1 MGSRKLLII
10 TTALTFLLS
19 TLSPANANNPPRKI
33 LSGWLP
39 DYSLAR
45 NLPTVEGNLDLIR
58 DISPFWYG
66 LTGGSS
72 IKDKYALGKYTT
84 PKEQVIA
91 RLKANGILLLPTI
104 TDDNKKFVL
113 ANLLANPTSRSNIVQ
128 TIKSLVLKYN
138 YDGIDL
144 DFETFYT
151 QDGRSSWAALK
162 PNWIAFIKEL
172 STALHDQG
180 KLLSVTTPPDFAP
193 ETKRAGNWIYSWAE
207 IGPLIDR
214 LRIMAYDFSTTSPGP
229 IGPLPWT
236 EDGVKYAIT
245 QMPASKVFLGIPG
258 YGRDWI
264 TKVEGVCP
272 KDFTSSVVVGAK
284 AAVVMREAPNLAAS
298 NNALPTYNNT
308 HAESTFTYKKTYV
321 DPTNSA
327 SFCTASRTVWY
338 PDERSYAAR
347 TNLVGKYR
355 LGGIAVWTFG
365 MENTAAITAVRDI
378 AKSIAPDQVIGTIST
393 DLEEIGYGSTFNLTG
408 TFKLP
413 DKTPVP
419 ALNVRFEI
427 KNSSDNNWRTLSAG
441 VTDLAGVI
449 AVPVILGQKSQ
460 IRLVSEGS
468 WERTEGKTIEKV
480 ISVVPNVSLSL
491 PASIK
496 VATSY
501 TVYGQ
506 VLPKVAGIKLVVK
519 QNMKPLGEF
528 ITDASGGFSFEIK
541 AATTGLATYQVVI
554 SAGEKNTAAISDEI
568 TILVR

>member
-19 TLSPANANNPPRKI
+19 TLSPANADNPPRKI

-66 LTGGSS
+66 LTGENS

-104 TDDNKKFVL
+104 TDDNNKLVL

-128 TIKSLVLKYN
+128 TIKALVLKYN

-172 STALHDQG
+172 STALHEQG

-214 LRIMAYDFSTTSPGP
+214 LRIMAYDFSTTLPGP

-298 NNALPTYNNT
+298 NNVLPTYNTTN
-308 HAESTFTYKKTYV
+308 AESTFTYKKTYV

-378 AKSIAPDQVIGTIST
+378 AKSIAPDQVIGTLST

-419 ALNVRFEI
+419 ALNIRFEI
-427 KNSSDNNWRTLSAG
+427 KNSSDTNWRTLSAG

-506 VLPKVAGIKLVVK
+506 VLPKVSGIKLVVK
-519 QNMKPLGEF
+519 QNTKSLGEF

-554 SAGEKNTAAISDEI
+554 SAGDKNTAAISDEI

>member
-66 LTGGSS
+66 LTGASS

-172 STALHDQG
+172 STVLHDQG

-298 NNALPTYNNT
+298 NNALPTYNTTN
-308 HAESTFTYKKTYV
+308 AESTFTYKKTYV

-378 AKSIAPDQVIGTIST
+378 AKSIAPDQVIGTLST

>member
-66 LTGGSS
+66 LTGESS

-104 TDDNKKFVL
+104 TDDNNKLVL

-298 NNALPTYNNT
+298 NNALPTYNTTN
-308 HAESTFTYKKTYV
+308 AESTFTYKKTYV

-378 AKSIAPDQVIGTIST
+378 AKSIAPDQVIGTLST

-449 AVPVILGQKSQ
+449 AFPIILGQKSQ
-460 IRLVSEGS
+460 IRLVSEGG

>member
-19 TLSPANANNPPRKI
+19 TLSPANADNPPRKI

-66 LTGGSS
+66 LTGESS

-104 TDDNKKFVL
+104 TDDNNKLVL

-128 TIKSLVLKYN
+128 TIKALVLKYN

-284 AAVVMREAPNLAAS
+284 AAVVMREALNLAVS
-298 NNALPTYNNT
+298 NNALPTYNTT

-378 AKSIAPDQVIGTIST
+378 AKSIAPDQVIGTLST

>member
-1 MGSRKLLII
+1 MRSHKLLIVATSFI
-10 TTALTFLLS
+10 LLLS
-19 TLSPANANNPPRKI
+19 SLTPANADNPPRKI

-66 LTGGSS
+66 LTGETT
-72 IKDKYALGKYTT
+72 IKDKYAIGKYTT
-84 PKEQVIA
+84 PIEQVIA
-91 RLKANGILLLPTI
+91 RLKANGLLLLPTI
-104 TDDNKKFVL
+104 TDDNPKLVL
-113 ANLLANPTSRSNIVQ
+113 ANLLANPNSRTNIVQ
-128 TIKSLVLKYN
+128 TIKSLVIKYN

-151 QDGRSSWAALK
+151 QDGRSSWVTLK

-193 ETKRAGNWIYSWAE
+193 ETKRAGNSVYSWAE

-229 IGPLPWT
+229 IGPLPWS
-236 EDGVKYAIT
+236 EDAVKYAVT
-245 QMPASKVFLGIPG
+245 QMPASKVYLGIPG

-264 TKVEGVCP
+264 TKVDGVCP
-272 KDFTSSVVVGAK
+272 KDFATSVVVGAK
-284 AAVVMREAPNLAAS
+284 AAVIMREALALATS
-298 NNALPTYNNT
+298 NNATPTYSDLN
-308 HAESTFTYKKTYV
+308 AESTFTYKKTYV

-338 PDERSYAAR
+338 PDERSYTAR

-365 MENTAAITAVRDI
+365 MENAAAITTIRDI
-378 AKSIAPDQVIGTIST
+378 AKSIAPDQVLGTITT
-393 DLEEIGYGSTFNLTG
+393 DLEQIGYGSAFNLTG

-413 DKTPVP
+413 DKTPIP
-419 ALNVRFEI
+419 SLNVRFEI
-427 KNSSDNNWRTLSAG
+427 KNSTDNTWRTLAAG
-441 VTDLAGVI
+441 VTDVTGVI
-449 AVPVILGQKSQ
+449 AVPVIIAQKSQ
-460 IRLVSEGS
+460 VRLVSEGS
-468 WERTEGKTIEKV
+468 WERLEGKTGEKV
-480 ISVVPNVSLSL
+480 ISVVPSVSLSL
-491 PASIK
+491 PASVK
-496 VATSY
+496 VATTY
-501 TVYGQ
+501 AVTGQ
-506 VLPKVAGIKLVVK
+506 VLPKVGGIKLTVK
-519 QNMKPLGEF
+519 QNGKSLGEF
-528 ITDASGGFSFEIK
+528 VTDTSGGFTFNISPT
-541 AATTGLATYQVVI
+541 ATGLAGYQVVI
-554 SAGEKNTAAISDEI
+554 AAGEKNTAGVSDEI

>member
-1 MGSRKLLII
+1 MRSRKLLIVA
-10 TTALTFLLS
+10 TSFTLLLS
-19 TLSPANANNPPRKI
+19 SITSANADNPPRKI

-66 LTGGSS
+66 LTGETS
-72 IKDKYALGKYTT
+72 IKDKYAIGKYTT
-84 PKEQVIA
+84 PIEQVIA
-91 RLKANGILLLPTI
+91 RLKANGLLLLPTI
-104 TDDNKKFVL
+104 TDDNPKLVL
-113 ANLLANPTSRSNIVQ
+113 ANLLANPNSRTNIVQ
-128 TIKSLVLKYN
+128 TIKALVVKYN

-151 QDGRSSWAALK
+151 QDGRSSWITLK

-193 ETKRAGNWIYSWAE
+193 ETKRAGNSVYSWAE

-229 IGPLPWT
+229 IGPLPWS
-236 EDGVKYAIT
+236 EDAVKYAVT

-272 KDFTSSVVVGAK
+272 KDFATSVVVGAK
-284 AAVVMREAPNLAAS
+284 AAVIMREALALATI
-298 NNALPTYNNT
+298 NNATPTYNTT

-338 PDERSYAAR
+338 PDERSYTAR

-365 MENTAAITAVRDI
+365 MENAAAIATIRDI
-378 AKSIAPDQVIGTIST
+378 AKSIAPDQVIGTIAT
-393 DLEEIGYGSTFNLTG
+393 DLEQIGYGSTFNLTG

-413 DKTPVP
+413 DKTPISS
-419 ALNVRFEI
+419 LNVRFEI
-427 KNSSDNNWRTLSAG
+427 KNSTDNTWRTLAAG
-441 VTDLAGVI
+441 TTDTTGVI
-449 AVPVILGQKSQ
+449 AVPVIIAQKSQ
-460 IRLVSEGS
+460 VRLVSEGS
-468 WERTEGKTIEKV
+468 WERLEGKTGEKI
-480 ISVVPNVSLSL
+480 ISVVPSVSLNL
-491 PASIK
+491 PASVK
-496 VATSY
+496 TAATY
-501 TVYGQ
+501 AVTGQ
-506 VLPKVAGIKLVVK
+506 VLPKVAGIKLTVK
-519 QNMKPLGEF
+519 QNGKSLGEF
-528 ITDASGGFSFEIK
+528 ITDTSGGFTFNI
-541 AATTGLATYQVVI
+541 APTATGLASYQVVI
-554 SAGEKNTAAISDEI
+554 AAGEKNTTAISEEI

>member
-66 LTGGSS
+66 LTGESS

-91 RLKANGILLLPTI
+91 RLKANGVLLLPTI

-128 TIKSLVLKYN
+128 TIKALVLKYN

-298 NNALPTYNNT
+298 NNALPTYNTTN
-308 HAESTFTYKKTYV
+308 AESTFTYKKTYV

-355 LGGIAVWTFG
+355 LGGIAVLTFG

-378 AKSIAPDQVIGTIST
+378 AKSIAPDQVIGTLST

-419 ALNVRFEI
+419 ALNIRFEI
-427 KNSSDNNWRTLSAG
+427 KNSSDTNWRTLSAG

>member
-19 TLSPANANNPPRKI
+19 TLSPANADNPPRKI

-66 LTGGSS
+66 LTGENS

-104 TDDNKKFVL
+104 TDDNNKLVL

-128 TIKSLVLKYN
+128 TIKALVLKYN

-151 QDGRSSWAALK
+151 QDGRSSWATLK

-214 LRIMAYDFSTTSPGP
+214 LRIMAYDFSTTLPGP

-298 NNALPTYNNT
+298 NNVLPTYNTTN
-308 HAESTFTYKKTYV
+308 AESTFTYKKTYV

-378 AKSIAPDQVIGTIST
+378 AKSIAPDQVIGTLST

-419 ALNVRFEI
+419 ALNIRFEI
-427 KNSSDNNWRTLSAG
+427 KNSSDTNWRTLSAG

-506 VLPKVAGIKLVVK
+506 VLPKVSGIKLVVK
-519 QNMKPLGEF
+519 QNTKSLGEF

>member
-1 MGSRKLLII
+1 MGSRKLSVIA
-10 TTALTFLLS
+10 TALTFLISS
-19 TLSPANANNPPRKI
+19 TTASLADNPPRRI

-66 LTGGSS
+66 LTGETS

-84 PKEQVIA
+84 PIEQVIS
-91 RLKANGILLLPTI
+91 RLKANNLILLPTI
-104 TDDNKKFVL
+104 TDDNPKLVL
-113 ANLLANPTSRSNIVQ
+113 ANLLANPSSRTNIVQ
-128 TIKSLVLKYN
+128 TIKALVLKYN

-151 QDGRSSWAALK
+151 QDGRSSWATLK

-193 ETKRAGNWIYSWAE
+193 ETKRAGNSVFSWAE

-214 LRIMAYDFSTTSPGP
+214 LRIMAYDFSTTAPGP
-229 IGPLPWT
+229 IGPLPWS
-236 EDGVKYAIT
+236 EDAVKYAVT

-272 KDFTSSVVVGAK
+272 KDFASSVVVGAK
-284 AAVVMREAPNLAAS
+284 AAVVMREALTLASS
-298 NNALPTYNNT
+298 NNATPIYNST

-338 PDERSYAAR
+338 PDERSYTAR

-365 MENTAAITAVRDI
+365 MENTAAIATIRDI
-378 AKSIAPDQVIGTIST
+378 AKSIAPDQVIGSIAT
-393 DLEEIGYGSTFNLTG
+393 DLEQIAYGSTFNLTG

-413 DKTPVP
+413 DKTPISS
-419 ALNVRFEI
+419 LNVRFEI
-427 KNSSDNNWRTLSAG
+427 KNSADNTWRTLAAG
-441 VTDLAGVI
+441 VTDASGVI
-449 AVPVILGQKSQ
+449 AVPVIIAQKSQ

-468 WERTEGKTIEKV
+468 WERLEGKTDEKV
-480 ISVVPNVSLSL
+480 ISVLPSVSLSL
-491 PASIK
+491 PASVK
-496 VATSY
+496 AAATYSV
-501 TVYGQ
+501 TGQ
-506 VLPKVAGIKLVVK
+506 VLPKVAGIKVTVK
-519 QNMKPLGEF
+519 QNGKSVGEF
-528 ITDASGGFSFEIK
+528 ITEASGSFTFNI
-541 AATTGLATYQVVI
+541 APSATGLATYQVI
-554 SAGEKNTAAISDEI
+554 IAAGEKNTAGISDEI
-568 TILVR
+568 TVLVR

>member
-1 MGSRKLLII
+1 MGSRKLSVIA
-10 TTALTFLLS
+10 TALTFLISS
-19 TLSPANANNPPRKI
+19 TTASLADNPPRRI

-66 LTGGSS
+66 LTGETS

-84 PKEQVIA
+84 PIEQVIS
-91 RLKANGILLLPTI
+91 RLKANNLILLPTI
-104 TDDNKKFVL
+104 TDDNPKLVL
-113 ANLLANPTSRSNIVQ
+113 ANLLANPSSRTNIVQ
-128 TIKSLVLKYN
+128 TIKALVLKYN

-151 QDGRSSWAALK
+151 QDGRSSWATLK

-193 ETKRAGNWIYSWAE
+193 ETKRAGNSVFSWAE

-214 LRIMAYDFSTTSPGP
+214 LRIMAYDFSTTAPGP
-229 IGPLPWT
+229 IGPLPWS
-236 EDGVKYAIT
+236 EDAVKYAVT

-272 KDFTSSVVVGAK
+272 KDFASSVVVGAK
-284 AAVVMREAPNLAAS
+284 AAVVMREALTLASS
-298 NNALPTYNNT
+298 NNATPTYNST

-338 PDERSYAAR
+338 PDERSYTAR

-365 MENTAAITAVRDI
+365 MENTAAIATIRDI
-378 AKSIAPDQVIGTIST
+378 AKSIAPDQVIGSIAT
-393 DLEEIGYGSTFNLTG
+393 DLEQIAYGSTFNLTG

-413 DKTPVP
+413 DKTPISS
-419 ALNVRFEI
+419 LNVRFEI
-427 KNSSDNNWRTLSAG
+427 KNSADNTWRTLAAG
-441 VTDLAGVI
+441 VTDASGVI
-449 AVPVILGQKSQ
+449 AVPVIIAQKSQ

-468 WERTEGKTIEKV
+468 WERLEGKTDEKV
-480 ISVVPNVSLSL
+480 ISVVPSVSLSL
-491 PASIK
+491 PASVK
-496 VATSY
+496 AAATYSV
-501 TVYGQ
+501 TGQ
-506 VLPKVAGIKLVVK
+506 VLPKVAGIKVAVK
-519 QNMKPLGEF
+519 QNGKSLGEF
-528 ITDASGGFSFEIK
+528 ITEASGSFTFNI
-541 AATTGLATYQVVI
+541 APSATGLATYQVI
-554 SAGEKNTAAISDEI
+554 IAAGEKNTAGISDEI
-568 TILVR
+568 TVLVR

>member
-1 MGSRKLLII
+1 MGSRKLSVIA
-10 TTALTFLLS
+10 TALTFLISS
-19 TLSPANANNPPRKI
+19 TTASLADNPPRRI

-66 LTGGSS
+66 LTGETT

-84 PKEQVIA
+84 PIEQVIS
-91 RLKANGILLLPTI
+91 RLKANNLILLPTI
-104 TDDNKKFVL
+104 TDDNPKLVL
-113 ANLLANPTSRSNIVQ
+113 ANLLANPSSRTNIVQ
-128 TIKSLVLKYN
+128 TIKALVLKYN

-151 QDGRSSWAALK
+151 QDGRSSWATLK

-193 ETKRAGNWIYSWAE
+193 ETKRAGNSVFSWAE

-214 LRIMAYDFSTTSPGP
+214 LRIMAYDFSTTAPGP
-229 IGPLPWT
+229 IGPLPWS
-236 EDGVKYAIT
+236 EDAVKYAVT

-272 KDFTSSVVVGAK
+272 KDFASSVVVGAK
-284 AAVVMREAPNLAAS
+284 AAVVMREALTLASS
-298 NNALPTYNNT
+298 NNATPTYNST

-338 PDERSYAAR
+338 PDERSYTAR

-365 MENTAAITAVRDI
+365 MENTAAIATIRDI
-378 AKSIAPDQVIGTIST
+378 AKSIAPDQVIGSIAT
-393 DLEEIGYGSTFNLTG
+393 DLEQIAYGSTFNLTG

-413 DKTPVP
+413 DKTPISS
-419 ALNVRFEI
+419 LNVRFEI
-427 KNSSDNNWRTLSAG
+427 KNSADNTWRTLAAG
-441 VTDLAGVI
+441 VTDASGVI
-449 AVPVILGQKSQ
+449 AVPVIIAQKSQ

-468 WERTEGKTIEKV
+468 WERLEGKTDEKV
-480 ISVVPNVSLSL
+480 ISVVPSVSLSL
-491 PASIK
+491 PASVK
-496 VATSY
+496 AAATYSV
-501 TVYGQ
+501 TGQ
-506 VLPKVAGIKLVVK
+506 VLPKVAGIKVTVK
-519 QNMKPLGEF
+519 QNGKSVGEF
-528 ITDASGGFSFEIK
+528 ITEASGSFTFNI
-541 AATTGLATYQVVI
+541 APSATGLATYQVI
-554 SAGEKNTAAISDEI
+554 IAAGEKNTAGISDEI
-568 TILVR
+568 TVLVR

>member
-1 MGSRKLLII
+1 MGLRKFLII
-10 TTALTFLLS
+10 TTALSFLLS
-19 TLSPANANNPPRKI
+19 TLAPANANNPPRKI

-66 LTGGSS
+66 LTGENS

-128 TIKSLVLKYN
+128 TIKAQVLKHN

-193 ETKRAGNWIYSWAE
+193 ETKRAGNWVYSWAE

-214 LRIMAYDFSTTSPGP
+214 LRIMAYDFSTKSPGP

-284 AAVVMREAPNLAAS
+284 AAVVMREAANLAAS
-298 NNALPTYNNT
+298 NNALPTYNST
-308 HAESTFTYKKTYV
+308 HAESTFTYKKSYV

-378 AKSIAPDQVIGTIST
+378 AKSIAPDQVIGTIAT

-413 DKTPVP
+413 DKTPVS

-427 KNSSDNNWRTLSAG
+427 KNSGDSNWRTLSAG

-501 TVYGQ
+501 MVYGQ

>member
-1 MGSRKLLII
+1 MRSHKLLIVATSFI
-10 TTALTFLLS
+10 LLLS
-19 TLSPANANNPPRKI
+19 SLTPANADNPPRKI

-66 LTGGSS
+66 LTGETT
-72 IKDKYALGKYTT
+72 IKDKYAIGKYTT
-84 PKEQVIA
+84 PIEQVIA
-91 RLKANGILLLPTI
+91 RLKANGLLLLPTI
-104 TDDNKKFVL
+104 TDDNPKLVL
-113 ANLLANPTSRSNIVQ
+113 ANLLANPNSRTNIVQ
-128 TIKSLVLKYN
+128 TIKSLVIKYN

-151 QDGRSSWAALK
+151 QDGRSSWVTLK

-193 ETKRAGNWIYSWAE
+193 ETKRAGNSVYSWAE

-229 IGPLPWT
+229 IGPLPWS
-236 EDGVKYAIT
+236 EDAVKYAVT
-245 QMPASKVFLGIPG
+245 QMPASKVYLGIPG

-264 TKVEGVCP
+264 TKVDGVCP
-272 KDFTSSVVVGAK
+272 KDFATSVVVGAK
-284 AAVVMREAPNLAAS
+284 AAVIMREALALATS
-298 NNALPTYNNT
+298 NNATPTYSDLN
-308 HAESTFTYKKTYV
+308 AESTFTYKKTYV

-338 PDERSYAAR
+338 PDERSYTAR

-365 MENTAAITAVRDI
+365 MENAAAIATIRDI
-378 AKSIAPDQVIGTIST
+378 AKSIAPDQVIGTIAT
-393 DLEEIGYGSTFNLTG
+393 DLEQIGYGSTFNLTG

-413 DKTPVP
+413 DKTPIP
-419 ALNVRFEI
+419 SLNVRFEI
-427 KNSSDNNWRTLSAG
+427 KNSTDNTWRTLAAG
-441 VTDLAGVI
+441 VTDVTGVI
-449 AVPVILGQKSQ
+449 AVPVIIAQKSQ
-460 IRLVSEGS
+460 VRLVSEGS
-468 WERTEGKTIEKV
+468 WERLEGKTGEKV
-480 ISVVPNVSLSL
+480 ISVVPSVSLSL
-491 PASIK
+491 PASVK
-496 VATSY
+496 VATTY
-501 TVYGQ
+501 AVTGQ
-506 VLPKVAGIKLVVK
+506 VLPKVGGIKLTVK
-519 QNMKPLGEF
+519 QNGKSLGEF
-528 ITDASGGFSFEIK
+528 VTDTSGGFTFNI
-541 AATTGLATYQVVI
+541 APTATGLAGYQVVI
-554 SAGEKNTAAISDEI
+554 AAGEKNTAGVSDEI

>member
-1 MGSRKLLII
+1 MGSRKLSVIA
-10 TTALTFLLS
+10 TALTFLISS
-19 TLSPANANNPPRKI
+19 TTASLADNPPRRI

-66 LTGGSS
+66 LTGETS
-72 IKDKYALGKYTT
+72 IKDKYAIGKYTT
-84 PKEQVIA
+84 PIEQVIS
-91 RLKANGILLLPTI
+91 RLKANNLILLPTI
-104 TDDNKKFVL
+104 TDDNPKLVL
-113 ANLLANPTSRSNIVQ
+113 ANLLANPSSRTNIVQ
-128 TIKSLVLKYN
+128 TIKALVLKYN

-151 QDGRSSWAALK
+151 QDGRSSWATLK

-193 ETKRAGNWIYSWAE
+193 ETKRAGNSVFSWAE

-214 LRIMAYDFSTTSPGP
+214 LRIMAYDFSTTAPGP
-229 IGPLPWT
+229 IGPLPWS
-236 EDGVKYAIT
+236 EDAVKYAVT

-272 KDFTSSVVVGAK
+272 KDFASSVVVGAK
-284 AAVVMREAPNLAAS
+284 AAVVMREALTLASS
-298 NNALPTYNNT
+298 NNATPTYNST

-327 SFCTASRTVWY
+327 SFCIASRTVWY
-338 PDERSYAAR
+338 PDERSYTAR

-355 LGGIAVWTFG
+355 LGGVAVWTFG
-365 MENTAAITAVRDI
+365 MENTAAIATIRDI
-378 AKSIAPDQVIGTIST
+378 AKSIAPDQVIGSIAT
-393 DLEEIGYGSTFNLTG
+393 DLEQIAYGSTFNLTG

-413 DKTPVP
+413 DKTPISS
-419 ALNVRFEI
+419 LNVRFEI
-427 KNSSDNNWRTLSAG
+427 KNSADNTWRTLAAG
-441 VTDLAGVI
+441 VTDASGVI
-449 AVPVILGQKSQ
+449 AVPVIIAQKSQ

-468 WERTEGKTIEKV
+468 WERLEGKTDEKV
-480 ISVVPNVSLSL
+480 ISVVPSVSLSL
-491 PASIK
+491 PASVK
-496 VATSY
+496 AAATYSV
-501 TVYGQ
+501 TGQ
-506 VLPKVAGIKLVVK
+506 VLPKVAGIKVTVK
-519 QNMKPLGEF
+519 QNGKSVGEF
-528 ITDASGGFSFEIK
+528 ITEASGSFTFNI
-541 AATTGLATYQVVI
+541 APSATGLATYQVI
-554 SAGEKNTAAISDEI
+554 IAAGEKNTAGISDEI
-568 TILVR
+568 TVLVR

>member
-66 LTGGSS
+66 LTGESS

-91 RLKANGILLLPTI
+91 RLKANGVLLLPTI
-104 TDDNKKFVL
+104 TDDNNKLVL

-298 NNALPTYNNT
+298 NNALPTYNTTN
-308 HAESTFTYKKTYV
+308 AESTFTYKKTYV

-378 AKSIAPDQVIGTIST
+378 AKSIAPDQVIGTLST

-427 KNSSDNNWRTLSAG
+427 KNSSDNNWRTLSVG

-519 QNMKPLGEF
+519 QNKKPLGEF

>member
-66 LTGGSS
+66 LTGESS

-104 TDDNKKFVL
+104 TDDNNKLVL

-298 NNALPTYNNT
+298 NNALPTYNTTN
-308 HAESTFTYKKTYV
+308 AESTFTYKKTYV

-378 AKSIAPDQVIGTIST
+378 AKSIAPDQVIGTLST

-449 AVPVILGQKSQ
+449 AFPVILGQKSQ